1 MTIGQLAEA
10 AGVNVETIRYYQ
22 RRGLMAIP
30 IRPLGGQRRY
40 PEEALRQIT
49 FIRRAQDL
57 GFTLEEIT
65 ALLAVALDGDWR
77 AARTFADTK
86 LAELEARAAELNRMR
101 RQLRELVRRCEE
113 RRGREP
119 SPFIRYLYDEDDAV
133 GGG

>member
-22 RRGLMAIP
+22 RRGLMPIP

-40 PEEALRQIT
+40 PDEALRQIT

-57 GFTLEEIT
+57 GFTLEEIM
-65 ALLAVALDGDWR
+65 ALLAVARDGDAR
-77 AARTFADTK
+77 AARTFADRK
-86 LAELEARAAELNRMR
+86 VEELDARVAQLNRMR
-101 RQLRELVRRCEE
+101 RQLRELVRRCDE

-119 SPFIRYLYDEDDAV
+119 SPIMKYLYDEDP
-133 GGG
+133 

>member
-22 RRGLMAIP
+22 RRGLIP
-30 IRPLGGQRRY
+30 TPARPLGGQRRY
-40 PEEALRQIT
+40 AEEALRQIA

-65 ALLAVALDGDWR
+65 ALLALAAKGDWR
-77 AARTFADTK
+77 ASRASAERK
-86 LAELEARAAELNRMR
+86 MEELEARVAELNRMR
-101 RQLRELVRRCEE
+101 RQLRELVQRCDE

-119 SPFIRYLYDEDDAV
+119 SPFITYLYGEEE